1 MIFKSPDANVSVSSQ
16 KIVPDSGQNLAITKI
31 YNNTAQEI
39 ITTTSDRL
47 RINLTNHL
55 SRLEIN
61 KAWQTP
67 FVLFVTIILVFC
79 TADFKA
85 AFGLSKDTWNAIF
98 VIGAVASFLWS
109 VVCVLRISKSVTV
122 DDVIEA
128 IRTTPQ

>member
-1 MIFKSPDANVSVSSQ
+1 MIFKSPDVKVSGQFVR
-16 KIVPDSGQNLAITKI
+16 DSGQNVAITKI
-31 YNNTAQEI
+31 YNNTSQEI
-39 ITTTSDRL
+39 INTTSDRL

-67 FVLFVTIILVFC
+67 FGLFVTIILVFC

-98 VIGAVASFLWS
+98 VIGAAASFVWL
-109 VVCVLRISKSVTV
+109 VVCVLKVNKSVTV

-128 IRTTPQ
+128 IRTAPQ